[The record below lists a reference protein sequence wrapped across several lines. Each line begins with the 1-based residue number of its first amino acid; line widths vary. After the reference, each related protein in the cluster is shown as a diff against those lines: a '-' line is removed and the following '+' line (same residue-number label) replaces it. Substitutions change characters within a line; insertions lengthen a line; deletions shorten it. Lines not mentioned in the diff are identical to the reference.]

1 MKLLIATDHTYLRYC
16 NNVYDTYCFDR
27 KFFDD
32 YRKVFSQV
40 EVICRM
46 TEVKTLPQGALQSDG
61 DDVRFSDI
69 QNVHGMYWLLS
80 SGLKC
85 RHQVDSVV
93 KKADAVIARV
103 PSELGW
109 IAVNSARRAGKP
121 YMTEIIG
128 NPLEGLKAVGTGIH
142 YHVIAHLQAFRLK
155 KMVKKAVAVSY
166 VSRLD
171 LPSLY
176 PVISGTPYDY
186 ISSIRLDAKEI
197 SNPKVYIEAPKKIKI
212 VFVAS
217 LLPYKR
223 HKDLIYAF
231 AQVLEHGIDGE
242 LHFAGNGILY
252 EELQKL
258 CKTLSVHDRTIF
270 HGHISDKHKLISL
283 LDSSDL
289 FIIPSATEGLPRVVI
304 EAMARGLPVIGSNVG
319 GIPELVRNNDLF
331 KVGDTNGLTELIL
344 RVIKNPER
352 LTEMSRYSIQTAK
365 QYSDEVLSPR
375 RIRLY
380 TILREKSETLKH
392 SQNSK
397 V

>member
-16 NNVYDTYCFDR
+16 NNIYDTYCFDR

-46 TEVKTLPQGALQSDG
+46 AEVKTLPDGALQSDG
-61 DDVRFSDI
+61 NGVRFSGI
-69 QNVHGMYWLLS
+69 PNVHGIFWILS
-80 SGLKC
+80 GGIKY
-85 RHQVDSVV
+85 RHHVDSVV
-93 KKADAVIARV
+93 RKADAVIARV

-121 YMTEIIG
+121 CMTEIIG
-128 NPLEGLKAVGTGIH
+128 NPLEGLKAVGKGIH

-155 KMVKKAVAVSY
+155 KMVKKATAVSY

-231 AQVLEHGIDGE
+231 SQLAKYGIEGE

-252 EELQKL
+252 EELHNL
-258 CKTLSVHDRTIF
+258 CKKLSIIDKVVF

-344 RVIKNPER
+344 RVIKYPEC
-352 LTEMSRYSIQTAK
+352 LNEMSLYSIETAI
-365 QYSDEVLSPR
+365 QYSNEVLSPR

-380 TILREKSETLKH
+380 KILREKSEILES
-392 SQNSK
+392 SQNIK
-397 V
+397 L